1 MKHMPFHFFSPVVR
15 GTFCAALAMALW
27 PVGALAQSGA
37 AAPSVD
43 FIVAVVDASPITNHD
58 VRQRALELQAQA
70 RQQGNTLERT
80 PALLKDALEKLIN
93 ERALLQL
100 AESQGVV
107 IDAVT
112 LNQALERVAAQNQ
125 MSLDAWRKKL
135 ATEGTNVQRWQQN
148 IKDQLT
154 LQRLTERNVPPRIR
168 TSDAEIDAVISE
180 RMQARANTNPNI
192 ELAHILIATPERAS
206 FSELSQLQA
215 RAQGVLQ
222 RLQSGESF
230 ASLAKE
236 FSNSAEREQGGL
248 MGLRPLDRYPT
259 LFAEAAEKLS
269 VGQLSPVLRSGA
281 GFHILK
287 LVSKQNSQTMTV
299 TETRARHI
307 LLRPGGQLSQNAAR
321 AQLLDF
327 KRQLDAG
334 RADFAKLAR
343 DHSQDG
349 SADSG
354 GELGWV
360 APGVFVPEFEE
371 VMNKLPINQISE
383 PVISR
388 FGVHLIQ
395 VLARREAPI
404 SERELRET
412 ARTWVRQRKFDETYD
427 TWVQEVRGRAYI
439 EYRDPPQ

>member
-112 LNQALERVAAQNQ
+112 LNQAFERVAAQNQ

-206 FSELSQLQA
+206 FSDLSQLQA

-248 MGLRPLDRYPT
+248 MGLRPMDRYPT

-269 VGQLSPVLRSGA
+269 VGELSPVLRSGA

>member
-125 MSLDAWRKKL
+125 MSLDAWRKKV

-168 TSDAEIDAVISE
+168 TRDAEIDAVISE

-248 MGLRPLDRYPT
+248 MGLRPMDRYPT
-259 LFAEAAEKLS
+259 LFAETAEKLS
-269 VGQLSPVLRSGA
+269 VGELSPVLRSGA